1 MSAAELDTSTL
12 RLTRIFDAPCER
24 VFDAWARR
32 DHFIQWM
39 CPPGVTITLM
49 EIDVR
54 VGGAWRIEGRNESG
68 RVFSSSGKYLEIARP
83 QRLVFTWGHH
93 ADGDYAKP
101 RGHETTV
108 RIELRALGGQSR
120 SRAECEG
127 QGRRLRRI
135 RHGRATVPV
144 CGRRGEPAYCPH
156 VARLLLLRPR
166 PVLRQQPQPLH
177 ARHQAPLRS
186 EPPED
191 RKSVV

>member
-108 RIELRALGGQSR
+108 RIELRALGNKTELTLIHGAFTDGYVQHKAGWEGSFDKLAEFVR
-120 SRAECEG
+120 RA
-127 QGRRLRRI
+127 
-135 RHGRATVPV
+135 A
-144 CGRRGEPAYCPH
+144 
-156 VARLLLLRPR
+156 
-166 PVLRQQPQPLH
+166 
-177 ARHQAPLRS
+177 
-186 EPPED
+186 
-191 RKSVV
+191 